1 MTFSSHST
9 RVFIALSAVTVIT
22 GLVAA
27 CGSEESTFP
36 DGTNNTQFG
45 NDSGSFNND
54 ANISQEDLYKDDP
67 LPSYCGPEAGGA
79 TLPPPVTGTAECPDD
94 KNKPGCF
101 CEKPGQQAACW
112 TGLRK
117 HRNLGICKDGVTT
130 CQQKSE
136 NTYAWGPCE
145 GQVLPDPN
153 ATKGAPACKCFS
165 LGQWKIANLSPCTA
179 TYDPGDGS
187 GVQYASVST
196 LISTGKCP
204 QFTGPATKPTE
215 EWSTDTLKV
224 DCAGTFQLK
233 YRIRAGNFDAPNAA
247 TDCVVGE
254 VELPSAYYPTP
265 NVEMPW
271 PNLPAWIGADK
282 ACSKKWFDTP
292 AGVSPGYG
300 EMIVKGESVL
310 CDKIDDGAGNE
321 FVFNR
326 IKYCPTSCNAD
337 PSTPECVA
345 CQQSGS
351 GQF

>member
-1 MTFSSHST
+1 M
-9 RVFIALSAVTVIT
+9 
-22 GLVAA
+22 
-27 CGSEESTFP
+27 
-36 DGTNNTQFG
+36 
-45 NDSGSFNND
+45 
-54 ANISQEDLYKDDP
+54 
-67 LPSYCGPEAGGA
+67 
-79 TLPPPVTGTAECPDD
+79 
-94 KNKPGCF
+94 
-101 CEKPGQQAACW
+101 
-112 TGLRK
+112 
-117 HRNLGICKDGVTT
+117 TT

-224 DCAGTFQLK
+224 DCAGTFKLK
-233 YRIRAGNFDAPNAA
+233 YRIRAGSFEAPNAA
-247 TDCVVGE
+247 TDCIVGE
-254 VELPSAYYPTP
+254 VELPEAYYPTP
-265 NVEMPW
+265 NVEMTW
-271 PNLPAWIGADK
+271 PNLPAWLGGDK
-282 ACSKKWFDTP
+282 ACSEKWAKTA

>member
-1 MTFSSHST
+1 MTFSSRSA
-9 RVFIALSAVTVIT
+9 RLFIAVTAVTTIT
-22 GLVAA
+22 GLVVA
-27 CGSEESTFP
+27 CGSEDESTFKDP
-36 DGTNNTQFG
+36 SLETQFG
-45 NDSGSFNND
+45 NDGSFNND
-54 ANISQEDLYKDDP
+54 STIPQEDLYKNDP

-79 TLPPPVTGTAECPDD
+79 SLPPPVTGTEECPDD

-101 CEKPGQQAACW
+101 CDKPGTQAACW

-117 HRNLGICKDGVTT
+117 HRNLGQCKDGITT

-145 GQVLPDPN
+145 GEVLPDPN
-153 ATKGAPACKCFS
+153 ASKGPAACKCFT

-224 DCAGTFQLK
+224 DCAGTFKLK
-233 YRIRAGNFDAPNAA
+233 YRIRAGNFEAPNAA
-247 TDCVVGE
+247 TDCIVGE
-254 VELPSAYYPTP
+254 VELPEAYYPTP

-282 ACSKKWFDTP
+282 ACSQKWASTA

-337 PSTPECVA
+337 PTTPECVA

>member
-1 MTFSSHST
+1 
-9 RVFIALSAVTVIT
+9 
-22 GLVAA
+22 
-27 CGSEESTFP
+27 
-36 DGTNNTQFG
+36 
-45 NDSGSFNND
+45 
-54 ANISQEDLYKDDP
+54 
-67 LPSYCGPEAGGA
+67 
-79 TLPPPVTGTAECPDD
+79 
-94 KNKPGCF
+94 
-101 CEKPGQQAACW
+101 
-112 TGLRK
+112 
-117 HRNLGICKDGVTT
+117 
-130 CQQKSE
+130 
-136 NTYAWGPCE
+136 
-145 GQVLPDPN
+145 
-153 ATKGAPACKCFS
+153 
-165 LGQWKIANLSPCTA
+165 
-179 TYDPGDGS
+179 
-187 GVQYASVST
+187 VQYASVST

-224 DCAGTFQLK
+224 DCAGTFKLK
-233 YRIRAGNFDAPNAA
+233 YRIRAGNFEAPNAA
-247 TDCVVGE
+247 TDCIVGE
-254 VELPSAYYPTP
+254 VELPEAYYPTP

-282 ACSKKWFDTP
+282 ACSQKWASTA

-337 PSTPECVA
+337 PTTPECVA